1 MSEDDSIYAPA
12 MRLQLVKYFCAAS
25 LTLQGY
31 DWLTCLEREVETV
44 WGSPW
49 KGAKILYLLSRYLPL
64 VNLSSALYYYVV
76 FEPTVSTCERVDAL
90 AGWLTAIGIVVSEGM
105 LIMRTYAIFN
115 SSKKI
120 LIFLL
125 VLLAILVGIAF
136 PTAELFIRSLRY
148 GQPPVGA
155 INGCFPVSGSAIIFV
170 SFVAILLF
178 ETTIVA
184 LTIYSAFRHLRRDS
198 SPMIKVL
205 YRDSLF
211 FFLCI
216 FFITL
221 GNVLVPALAS
231 SQYADLLNR
240 LQVAVHSIVSTRII
254 FHLREQSH
262 VHIDTWEM
270 SRATAVSVS
279 MNFGSN
285 DTSSLQVEHRESHE
299 FELGQ
304 IGIAV

>member
-1 MSEDDSIYAPA
+1 MSDDSIYAPA
-12 MRLQLVKYFCAAS
+12 MRIQLVKYFCAAS
-25 LTLQGY
+25 LTLLGY

-49 KGAKILYLLSRYLPL
+49 KGAKILYLLSRYIPL

-76 FEPTVSTCERVDAL
+76 FEPTVLTCQRVDAL

-105 LIMRTYAIFN
+105 LIMRTYAIYN

-120 LIFLL
+120 LVFLL
-125 VLLAILVGIAF
+125 VLLAVLVGIAF

-148 GQPPVGA
+148 GQPPIGT

-170 SFVAILLF
+170 SFIAILLF

-184 LTIYSAFRHLRRDS
+184 LTVYSAFRHYRRDS
-198 SPMIKVL
+198 SPVIKVL

-221 GNVLVPALAS
+221 GNVLVPALLFRE
-231 SQYADLLNR
+231 YADLLNR
-240 LQVAVHSIVSTRII
+240 LQAAIHSIVSTRII
-254 FHLREQSH
+254 FHLRQQSRAD
-262 VHIDTWEM
+262 IDTWAM
-270 SRATAVSVS
+270 SRANAVSMSV
-279 MNFGSN
+279 NFGSS
-285 DTSSLQVEHRESHE
+285 DTAILAEHRESHE
-299 FELGQ
+299 LGR